1 MFVFLRISASL
12 FLILELAAGFGL
24 IDLWG
29 IHHLAAFSLPVV
41 VMIVVVA
48 MLLVWLPSVAVSR
61 AYRILEWKPN
71 KYARYAVVV
80 SILTA
85 MGGLFYFLR
94 SRNLLLGDGYKRVE
108 MMTRPLEFWPTE
120 YVDLALHWLVS
131 RLIGSPEGSYIL
143 ISILTGL
150 LFIVTI
156 WFFASQL
163 STDRIGKLSSM
174 MVVFGIAQMQFFFG
188 YIESYAV
195 MTLLV
200 AVFLV
205 LGHRCFSG
213 RTSILW
219 VVVLFVAAGLFHMSA
234 WFLLPGLLYL
244 LWHRSTV
251 DSRPSLRVMTVAIV
265 VAAATLAVLYY
276 LNFEGE
282 KVFVPL
288 TGTAQNPYSLFSSKH
303 LGDIVN
309 VLLMVAPLP
318 LILTT
323 VILIFPGGRSL
334 FRRPGIRFL
343 SLSTAGAFG
352 IVVFVDPVL
361 GAVRDWDLMALF
373 GVPLAFLSV
382 AVSSMVFKRRNWKFS
397 LLAIACAVIVGH
409 SLPWIVSNTDEM
421 KSKDLL
427 KKAIT
432 RDIHYSSGYYDG
444 FLIKAWCFHLL
455 NDPFYDYA
463 ECDRAF
469 PIRLSADPNDV
480 LSRVLYARSAYFV
493 GKFEEAA
500 IALGAGRQYWSMG
513 KFTTDIMRLFIRLD
527 MLDRFTVLADSVAV
541 RMPDDRL
548 SKYYHQVSIYLQE
561 SPNAVMGFHQ
571 SMITDKPHIVWLI
584 IDAAAFAVDFG
595 MYDLAATYI
604 ELAESRPNLTVLEK
618 TDIAAVRIMLDRKI
632 GH

>member
-1 MFVFLRISASL
+1 MLVFLRISASL

-24 IDLWG
+24 VDLWG
-29 IHHLAAFSLPVV
+29 MHHLAAFSLPVV
-41 VMIVVVA
+41 VLIVVVA
-48 MLLVWLPSVAVSR
+48 MLLVWLPSSSVSR
-61 AYRILEWKPN
+61 ATRFIKWKPD
-71 KYARYAVVV
+71 KHARYAVVV

-94 SRNLLLGDGYKRVE
+94 SENLLLGDGYKRVE

-150 LFIVTI
+150 LFMVTV
-156 WFFASQL
+156 WAFASQL
-163 STDRIGKLSSM
+163 SMDRIGKLSSI
-174 MVVFGIAQMQFFFG
+174 MVVFSIAQMQFFFG
-188 YIESYAV
+188 YVESYAV

-205 LGHRCFSG
+205 LGYRCLSEQ
-213 RTSILW
+213 TSILW

-244 LWHRSTV
+244 FWHKSTV
-251 DSRPSLRVMTVAIV
+251 DSRPLLKVMTAAIV
-265 VAAATLAVLYY
+265 VAAAALAVLYY

-288 TGTAQNPYSLFSSKH
+288 TGTAQNPYSLLSSEH

-309 VLLMVAPLP
+309 ALLMVAPLP
-318 LILTT
+318 LMLTA
-323 VILIFPGGRSL
+323 VILMFPSGRLL
-334 FRRPGIRFL
+334 FRRPEVRFL
-343 SLSTAGAFG
+343 ALSAAGAFG

-382 AVSSMVFKRRNWKFS
+382 AASSMVFKRRNWKFS
-397 LLAIACAVIVGH
+397 LLAIACAIIVSH
-409 SLPWIVSNTDEM
+409 SLPWIVSNTDEI

-427 KKAIT
+427 KKAIA
-432 RDIHYSSGYYDG
+432 RDVHYSSAYYDG

-469 PIRLSADPNDV
+469 PIRLSANPNDA

-500 IALGAGRQYWSMG
+500 LALNAGKHYWSMG

-527 MLDRFTVLADSVAV
+527 MLDRFTVLADSVAG
-541 RMPDDRL
+541 RMPDDLL
-548 SKYYHQVSIYLQE
+548 SQYYYQVSVYLQE
-561 SPNAVMGFHQ
+561 SPDAVIGFYQ
-571 SMITDKPHIVWLI
+571 SMITEKPQIVWLI
-584 IDAAAFAVDFG
+584 IDAAAFAIDFG
-595 MYDLAATYI
+595 MYDLALTYL
-604 ELAESRPNLTVLEK
+604 ELAESRPNLMVPEK
-618 TDIAAVRIMLDRKI
+618 TDIAAVRMMLDRKI